1 MQYRDLCGRYN
12 FECNLNNYMPM
23 EDIDTRKDLSNYSD
37 EEMML
42 NEVIRDSHDLYFIHC
57 CLAELAGEE

>member
-1 MQYRDLCGRYN
+1 
-12 FECNLNNYMPM
+12 MPM